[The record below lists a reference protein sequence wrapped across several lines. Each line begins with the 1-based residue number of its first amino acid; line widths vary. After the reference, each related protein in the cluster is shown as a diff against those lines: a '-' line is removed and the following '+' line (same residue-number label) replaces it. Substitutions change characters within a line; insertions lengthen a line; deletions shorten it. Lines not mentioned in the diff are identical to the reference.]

1 MNTTISSGAS
11 AAPANSADVLIVGA
25 GVSGLMAAHA
35 LQAQGLTALL
45 LDKGRSVGGRL
56 ATRRVGPGRADH
68 GAQFFT
74 VRSPQFRAWVERW
87 QAEGLVFVWSTG
99 WSDGS
104 LAETPSDGHP
114 RYAVR
119 GGMNALAQHLA
130 QGLDV
135 RVETHVAALKPKAH
149 GWQVVDQ
156 AGRTYDGRGLLLTP
170 PVPQSLE
177 LLEASG
183 IVLADCDREALED
196 IEYAPSLAGIFW
208 LDQPL
213 RLPEP
218 GAMQRS
224 NAPIAWMADNQRKG
238 ISPEATLATV
248 HAAPEI
254 SEAAWQMPEAAV
266 LESLFEGLQPFLPP
280 GAQVLEQQLKRWRY
294 ALPTQ
299 SYPERMLVADGPL
312 PLVFAGDAFGGPR
325 IEGAAL
331 SGLAA
336 GRALATVVANR

>member
-1 MNTTISSGAS
+1 MNTTTTAGANT
-11 AAPANSADVLIVGA
+11 APANSADVLIVGA
-25 GVSGLMAAHA
+25 GLSGLLAAHT
-35 LQAQGLTALL
+35 LQAQGLSALL
-45 LDKGRSVGGRL
+45 LDKGRSVGGRM

-74 VRSPQFRAWVERW
+74 VRSPEFLAWVERW
-87 QAEGLVFVWSTG
+87 QAEGLVYVWSTG

-104 LAETPSDGHP
+104 LAATPSDGHP

-119 GGMNALAQHLA
+119 GGMNVLAQHLA

-135 RVETHVAALKPKAH
+135 RVETQVAALAPKAN
-149 GWQVVDQ
+149 GWQVADQ
-156 AGRTYDGRGLLLTP
+156 TGQVYAGRGLLLTP
-170 PVPQSLE
+170 PVPQSLA

-183 IVLADCDREALED
+183 IVLADQDREILES

-213 RLPEP
+213 HLPEP

-254 SEAAWQMPEAAV
+254 SEAAWQMPETAV
-266 LESLFEGLQPFLPP
+266 LESLFEGLQPFLLP
-280 GAQVLEQQLKRWRY
+280 GTQVLEQQLKRWRY

-299 SYPERMLVADGPL
+299 AYPERILVADGPL

-325 IEGAAL
+325 VEGAAL

-336 GRALATVVANR
+336 GQALADQLADQ

>member
-1 MNTTISSGAS
+1 
-11 AAPANSADVLIVGA
+11 
-25 GVSGLMAAHA
+25 
-35 LQAQGLTALL
+35 
-45 LDKGRSVGGRL
+45 
-56 ATRRVGPGRADH
+56 
-68 GAQFFT
+68 
-74 VRSPQFRAWVERW
+74 
-87 QAEGLVFVWSTG
+87 
-99 WSDGS
+99 
-104 LAETPSDGHP
+104 
-114 RYAVR
+114 
-119 GGMNALAQHLA
+119 
-130 QGLDV
+130 
-135 RVETHVAALKPKAH
+135 
-149 GWQVVDQ
+149 
-156 AGRTYDGRGLLLTP
+156 
-170 PVPQSLE
+170 VPQSLA

-183 IVLADCDREALED
+183 IVLADQDREILES

-254 SEAAWQMPEAAV
+254 SEAAWQMPETAV
-266 LESLFEGLQPFLPP
+266 LESLFEGLQPFLQP
-280 GAQVLEQQLKRWRY
+280 GTQVLERQLKRWRY

-299 SYPERMLVADGPL
+299 AHQERMLVADGPL

-336 GRALATVVANR
+336 GQALAASL

>member
-1 MNTTISSGAS
+1 MNTEQRSGAP

-25 GVSGLMAAHA
+25 GMSGLMAAHA
-35 LQAQGLTALL
+35 LRAHGLHPLL

-74 VRSPQFRAWVERW
+74 VRSPEFRAWVERW
-87 QAEGLVFVWSTG
+87 QAEGLVYIWSTG

-104 LAETPSDGHP
+104 LAGTPSDGHP
-114 RYAVR
+114 RYAAR

-135 RVETHVAALKPKAH
+135 RLETQVAALAPKAN
-149 GWQVVDQ
+149 GWQIADQ
-156 AGRTYDGRGLLLTP
+156 AGQTFTGRGLLLTP
-170 PVPQSLE
+170 PVPQSLA
-177 LLEASG
+177 LLEGSG
-183 IVLADCDREALED
+183 IVLADRDREVLEG

-218 GAMQRS
+218 GAVQHS

-238 ISPEATLATV
+238 ISPEAALATV
-248 HAAPEI
+248 HAGPEI
-254 SEAAWQMPEAAV
+254 SEAAWQMPEATV
-266 LESLFEGLQPFLPP
+266 LESLFEGLQPFLQP
-280 GAQVLEQQLKRWRY
+280 GTQVVERHLKRWRY
-294 ALPTQ
+294 ALPTEF
-299 SYPERMLVADGPL
+299 YPERTLLADGPL
-312 PLVFAGDAFGGPR
+312 PLAFAGDAFGGPR
-325 IEGAAL
+325 VEGAAL

-336 GRALATVVANR
+336 GQTLASVIGVR

>member
-1 MNTTISSGAS
+1 MNTSTTPGAN

-25 GVSGLMAAHA
+25 GLAGLMAAHE
-35 LQAQGLTALL
+35 LRSRGLRPLL
-45 LDKGRSVGGRL
+45 LEKGHSAGGRL

-74 VRSPQFRAWVERW
+74 ARTPEFRAWVERW
-87 QAEGLVFVWSTG
+87 QAQGLVYVWSTG

-104 LAETPSDGHP
+104 LAGTPSDGHP
-114 RYAVR
+114 RFAVQ

-135 RVETHVAALKPKAH
+135 HTETQVASLAPKAN
-149 GWQVVDQ
+149 GWQVTDQ
-156 AGRTYDGRGLLLTP
+156 AGQVYTGRSLLLTP
-170 PVPQSLE
+170 PVPQSLA
-177 LLEASG
+177 LLDASG
-183 IVLADCDREALED
+183 IVLADRDRDSLER

-208 LDQPL
+208 LDRPAH
-213 RLPEP
+213 LPEP

-224 NAPIAWMADNQRKG
+224 SAPIAWMADNQRKG

-254 SEAAWQMPEAAV
+254 SEAFWQAPELMV
-266 LESLFEGLQPFLPP
+266 LKSLYEGLEPFLEP
-280 GAQVLEQQLKRWRY
+280 GTQVVERQLKRWRY
-294 ALPTQ
+294 ALPTEF
-299 SYPERMLVADGPL
+299 YPERTLLADGPL
-312 PLVFAGDAFGGPR
+312 PLAFAGDAFGGPR
-325 IEGAAL
+325 VEGAAL

-336 GRALATVVANR
+336 GQALAARLAQ

>member
-1 MNTTISSGAS
+1 MNNTTTAGANT
-11 AAPANSADVLIVGA
+11 APANSADVLIVGA
-25 GVSGLMAAHA
+25 GLSGLMAAHE
-35 LQAQGLTALL
+35 LRTRGLHPLL

-74 VRSPQFRAWVERW
+74 VRSPEFRPWVERW
-87 QAEGLVFVWSTG
+87 QAEGLVYIWSTG

-135 RVETHVAALKPKAH
+135 RVETQVAALAPKAN
-149 GWQVVDQ
+149 GWQVADQ
-156 AGRTYDGRGLLLTP
+156 TGHVYTGRGLLLTP
-170 PVPQSLE
+170 PVPQSLA

-183 IVLADCDREALED
+183 VVLADHDREILEG

-213 RLPEP
+213 HLPEP

-254 SEAAWQMPEAAV
+254 SEAAWQMPETAV
-266 LESLFEGLQPFLPP
+266 LESLFEGLQPFIEP
-280 GAQVLEQQLKRWRY
+280 GTQVLERQLKRWRY

-299 SYPERMLVADGPL
+299 AYPERILVADGPL

-325 IEGAAL
+325 VEGAAL

-336 GRALATVVANR
+336 GQALATVLGDR